1 VDLVYLDIQA
11 QYQTQVRRFAH
22 NVLRPLVETEFDFSR
37 ALDSEDVKRF
47 RERIEH
53 HEIATTAPV
62 LENGELDLICFGI
75 FIEEIS
81 RVNCGLASLANALF
95 FPVWDMVT
103 LLDERQLERYG
114 NLFAPGQIVSMG
126 LSEPNAGSNPSQI
139 ETVAT
144 RTEDGWVLNG
154 QKLWTSH
161 ALVAGGVMVAARKI
175 EDGQRREIAL
185 FLVDRSEQKYDI
197 KKIPLLGFN
206 AVSTCEVNFE
216 DCWVPAEAEI
226 AADRGG
232 LQAALKLVEQGRLK
246 LIFMAVGV
254 AQASLDLAVQYARD
268 RTQFGRPIGSFQLV
282 QEMLADMAIQVEASR
297 LLAYR
302 AASLYQQGLPA
313 RSAVSMAK
321 AFSTEAAVHVTSL
334 GIQVH
339 GAIGLTK
346 ECKAEQYFRDARMM
360 TIPDGTTQI
369 HKLVIGRELTGLN
382 AFA

>member
-1 VDLVYLDIQA
+1 VDLVYSDIQA
-11 QYQTQVRRFAH
+11 QYRTQVQRFAQ
-22 NVLRPLVETEFDFSR
+22 NVLRPLVETEFDFSQ
-37 ALDSEDVKRF
+37 ALDSEDVARF
-47 RERIEH
+47 RKRIES
-53 HEIATTAPV
+53 HEIATTAPTV
-62 LENGELDLICFGI
+62 ENGDLDLICFGI

-103 LLDERQLERYG
+103 LLDAPQLERYG
-114 NLFAPGQIVSMG
+114 HLFAPGQIISMG
-126 LSEPNAGSNPSQI
+126 LSEPNVGSNPSQI

-144 RTEDGWVLNG
+144 RTEDGWLLNG

-175 EDGQRREIAL
+175 EDGERGEIAL
-185 FLVDRSEQKYDI
+185 FLVDRGEQKYDI
-197 KKIPLLGFN
+197 RKVPLLGFN
-206 AVSTCEVNFE
+206 AVSTCEVTFE
-216 DCWVPAEAEI
+216 DCWVPGDAEI
-226 AADRGG
+226 AAGRGG

-246 LIFMAVGV
+246 IIFMAVGV
-254 AQASLDLAVQYARD
+254 AQASLDLAAQYARD